1 MNEQPEALRLADALD
16 DLMWEEILI
25 GGVHIGRASYEL
37 RRLHAENERLREEVK
52 AEREACAKVC
62 DHMKNDIYNN
72 SQEDTQP
79 MAHAVANFCAEAIRA
94 RGEV

>member
-52 AEREACAKVC
+52 AEREACAKV
-62 DHMKNDIYNN
+62 
-72 SQEDTQP
+72 
-79 MAHAVANFCAEAIRA
+79 AENGLIGHTIAIAIRE
-94 RGEV
+94 RGET